1 MMHMRTVPTLL
12 GAAAA
17 ICALAPAAAGA
28 QAVQPSGTITI
39 AMNADIRG
47 TNPGVN
53 RDANTDTI
61 TMHMMEGLV
70 AYTENGSPAPMLAET
85 IAISPDGKTYTFTLR
100 PGVRFHNGATLSAPD
115 VVWSWQRYLDP
126 KTNWICL
133 PDFDGTNG
141 ARLLGVRA
149 ADARTVVFELDRAQ
163 PMLLTRMA
171 ALNCGASAI
180 MHKDSVNPDGSWKA
194 PVGTGPYMLHEWR
207 RGAFIELAAFKG
219 YASRGGPRDGYT
231 GAKIAHAARLRWL
244 IIKDDAARRAALVK
258 GQIDLLPSMAVHEL
272 ASMKK
277 LSTITVKSSPT
288 MQVNALLIQDRTPV
302 LANPA
307 VRHAL
312 AHSLDVL
319 GLAQVATG
327 GTGRANASMVPTASA
342 YYSATQ
348 KQAPAFDIARAKA
361 LLAKAGYRG
370 EPIKLVTN
378 RRYADMYDQAMMIQ
392 GMARQAGINIEL
404 EVLEWATQLDRY
416 QSGNYQLMS
425 FSYTARVDPFMTYD
439 SMLGDRARSKRKVW
453 DNPRAIALLAQAGSS
468 ADPAVRQA
476 LFDQLHKLML
486 ADTPLIVLF
495 NMADVN
501 AVRTT
506 LDGFSP
512 WPLSRER
519 LWGVRR
525 R

>member
-1 MMHMRTVPTLL
+1 MTFMRTLPTLL
-12 GAAAA
+12 AGLFGLAAVV
-17 ICALAPAAAGA
+17 PQA
-28 QAVQPSGTITI
+28 QAISPRGTITI

-53 RDANTDTI
+53 RDANTDTV

-70 AYTENGSPAPMLAET
+70 AYTENGTPAPLLADQVQV
-85 IAISPDGKTYTFTLR
+85 SPDGKTYTFTLR
-100 PGVRFHNGATLSAPD
+100 RGVRFHNGAPLGAAD

-126 KTNWICL
+126 KTNWICR

-141 ARLLGVRA
+141 AKIESVRA
-149 ADARTVVFELDRAQ
+149 AGPYTVVFQLDRAQ
-163 PMLLTRMA
+163 PMLLTQMA

-180 MHKDSVNPDGSWKA
+180 MHRDSVNPDGSWKA

-219 YASRGGPRDGYT
+219 YASRGGARDGYT
-231 GAKIAHAARLRWL
+231 GAKIAYADKLRWL

-277 LSTITVKSSPT
+277 LGTIAVKSAPT
-288 MQVNALLIQDRTPV
+288 MQVNALLIQSRDSV
-302 LANPA
+302 LAKPA
-307 VRHAL
+307 VRRAL

-342 YYSATQ
+342 YYSAAQ
-348 KQAPAFDIARAKA
+348 QQAPAFDLGRARA
-361 LLAKAGYRG
+361 LLAEAGYRG

-425 FSYTARVDPFMTYD
+425 FSYSARVDPFMTYD
-439 SMLGDRARSKRKVW
+439 SMLGDRNKSKRKLW
-453 DNPRAIALLAQAGSS
+453 SNPAAMALLAQAGSS

-476 LFDQLHKLML
+476 LFDRLHRLML
-486 ADTPLIVLF
+486 EDVPLIVLF

-501 AVRTT
+501 AVSTT
-506 LDGFSP
+506 LDGFEP